1 MTENEKINGWTFE
14 ETIKCA
20 ENLMEVETNM
30 FKWDVLR
37 HLRDFAENYKEENQQ
52 YHAIEKRLADMF
64 GGGLPLVKYVDE
76 LEFALKE
83 PDNPHPMNARI
94 LTYEDANEWDRYLMV
109 KKELEEKSGK
119 SLDVVKLLH
128 YFLETVFAGEKHEK
142 FCILTNEDAKRWETY
157 QAFGTTV
164 EDLQALKEKAEP
176 KKPITYEQTNR
187 ADCPVCRAMVRGID
201 KPFGDWCS
209 KCGQKLDW
217 D

>member
-1 MTENEKINGWTFE
+1 MTENKNK
-14 ETIKCA
+14 TIKELRYIHKRCDNEGRYSECDALENAICA
-20 ENLMEVETNM
+20 I
-30 FKWDVLR
+30 
-37 HLRDFAENYKEENQQ
+37 EENQQ

-64 GGGLPLVKYVDE
+64 GGELPLAKYVDE

-83 PDNPHPMNARI
+83 SDSPHPMNAKI
-94 LTYEDANEWDRYLMV
+94 LTYEDAAEWDKYLMA

-157 QAFGTTV
+157 QTFDATV
-164 EDLQALKEKAEP
+164 EELQALKEKAEP